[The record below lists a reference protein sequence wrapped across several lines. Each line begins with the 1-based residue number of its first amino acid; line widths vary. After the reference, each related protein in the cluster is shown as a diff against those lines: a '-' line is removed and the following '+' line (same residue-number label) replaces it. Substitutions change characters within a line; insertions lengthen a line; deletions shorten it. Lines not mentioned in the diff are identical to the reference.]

1 MPVTGCG
8 LELVEALHLIGG
20 QLDAVG
26 GGVLLDAGDAAGA
39 GDRAL
44 YTRAVANIFDVAKA
58 AGVSHQTVSRVLNRD
73 ETVGHA
79 LRVRVEAAIQGLDYR
94 PNAAARA
101 LARRRTRT
109 IGLLVV
115 GLPFHGP
122 ASIANGVNAAARASG
137 WDVAIAATDG
147 IDGGDVSE
155 AAHALLG
162 QDVRAVV
169 VVAPGPSAGAALAD
183 IASRLPV
190 VTSVD
195 VVPGGAAV
203 PVDNEAG
210 AVLAVEHLAGLGHR
224 EVLHLAGPEG
234 WTDADQRIAGWRAAS
249 ARLGLPAPEML
260 RGDWSS
266 AGGYALG
273 HRVADGGAPT
283 AIFSA
288 NDQTALGVLAAFRER
303 GVRVPEDVSLVGF
316 DDIPES
322 AFFAPPL
329 TTLRPDFV
337 DLGHRMLQRVEQ
349 LLAGEAFEMP
359 EALVPELVVR
369 ASTGAPR

>member
-1 MPVTGCG
+1 
-8 LELVEALHLIGG
+8 
-20 QLDAVG
+20 
-26 GGVLLDAGDAAGA
+26 
-39 GDRAL
+39 
-44 YTRAVANIFDVAKA
+44 VANIFDVARA

-73 ETVGHA
+73 ETVGQA
-79 LRVRVEAAIQGLDYR
+79 LRERVEVAIEQLDYR

-109 IGLLVV
+109 VGLLVV

-122 ASIANGVNAAARASG
+122 ASIANGVNAAARGSG

-147 IDGGDVSE
+147 IDPVDVTE
-155 AAHALLG
+155 AAEALLR

-169 VVAPGPSAGAALAD
+169 AVAPGPAAGAALAG
-183 IASRLPV
+183 IATRLPV

-195 VVPGGAAV
+195 VVPGGAVV
-203 PVDNEAG
+203 PIDDEAG
-210 AVLAVEHLAGLGHR
+210 AALAIEHLAALGHR
-224 EVLHLAGPEG
+224 EVLHLAGPAG

-249 ARLGLPAPEML
+249 ARLGLKAPDVL

-266 AGGYALG
+266 ASGYALG
-273 HRVADGGAPT
+273 ARIADAGAPT

-303 GVRVPEDVSLVGF
+303 GVRVPEDVSVIGY
-316 DDIPES
+316 DDIPE
-322 AFFAPPL
+322 AAYFAPSL

-337 DLGHRMLQRVEQ
+337 ALGHRMLARVER
-349 LLAGEAFEMP
+349 LLGGGAEEAP
-359 EALVPELVVR
+359 SPLLPELVVR
-369 ASTGAPR
+369 ASTRAPR